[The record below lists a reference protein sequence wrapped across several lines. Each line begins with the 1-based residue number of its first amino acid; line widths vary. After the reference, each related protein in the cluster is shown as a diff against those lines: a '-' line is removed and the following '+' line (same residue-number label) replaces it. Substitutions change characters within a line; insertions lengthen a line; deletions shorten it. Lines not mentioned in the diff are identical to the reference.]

1 MSLRSSQFKPSTF
14 WLCHILGWLFLSFS
28 LLFFKLKMFEHPK
41 KALMIFL
48 IYGSGFL
55 ASYLLRYVY
64 RAINYQ
70 NRSILSLALIVIGGS
85 FFAAHL
91 WYAIERPAFWLI
103 YGKITTL
110 SFRSY
115 IEAISWRG
123 LPLFT
128 WSVLYFGVH
137 LWVDWK
143 NQEADTAKANA
154 LAQKAQ
160 LQMLRYQLNPHFL
173 FNSLNS
179 IRALIDEDEN
189 AARDMLTE
197 LSEFL
202 RYSLV
207 SKNYSDVPLKLE
219 MEAIQHYFEIE
230 KKRYEDK
237 IDVQVEMDPRAE
249 DYPVLSFII
258 HPIVENAVKFGMQT
272 SPKPLKIRL
281 NAKVPNGNLVIE
293 VINSGKWIPPD
304 EEQDKVGTGTG
315 LENVRQRLENAFP
328 GGYKMEIFEKDR
340 FVHVRLEI
348 SGKLD

>member
-1 MSLRSSQFKPSTF
+1 MTPRSSKFKSSAF
-14 WLCHILGWLFLSFS
+14 WICHTLGWLLLALS
-28 LLFFKLKMFEHPK
+28 LILFKVKIYEHPK
-41 KALMIFL
+41 KALMFL
-48 IYGSGFL
+48 LVYGSGFI
-55 ASYLLRYVY
+55 ASYLLRYIY
-64 RAINYQ
+64 RAVNYES
-70 NRSILSLALIVIGGS
+70 RSIITLAFIVLGGS

-91 WYAIERPAFWLI
+91 WLAIERMIFWLMYHKSFAYSYRI
-103 YGKITTL
+103 YL
-110 SFRSY
+110 ES
-115 IEAISWRG
+115 ISWRG

-143 NQEADTAKANA
+143 AQEADTAKANA

-179 IRALIDEDEN
+179 IRALIDEDEH
-189 AARDMLTE
+189 AARDMVTE

-237 IDVQVEMDPRAE
+237 LDVQIEMDPRAE

-258 HPIVENAVKFGMQT
+258 HPLVENAVKYGMQT
-272 SPKPLKIRL
+272 SPKPLQIRL
-281 NAKVPNGNLVIE
+281 NTRVFNGDLVIE

-304 EEQDKVGTGTG
+304 EEKETVGTGTG
-315 LENVRQRLENAFP
+315 LENVRQRMENAFP
-328 GGYKMEIFEKDR
+328 GRYDLQIFEEEG
-340 FVHVRLEI
+340 FVYVRLTI
-348 SGKLD
+348 SAKLE